1 MISKKIHQIWV
12 GDRPAPYKIMES
24 WQRYCDKFG
33 WEYCLW
39 DESSIERLNLVNKNI
54 YNFYKYE
61 SKIQDTS
68 RYQGM
73 SDIARLEIVNQFG
86 GYYFDCDFYSWGN
99 DIEKIVNL
107 DHNMGVFS
115 TENLYPSD
123 CTHDKTK
130 SWWVKF
136 DGNFD
141 SAHFIC
147 NGTFYA
153 NPNNNILTDTINGLD
168 EVFYKNK
175 LVQWD
180 NHGITLENAN
190 WLTCGC
196 WQLTNFS
203 KKYPFILLSPK
214 FVFSSIEYAIENK
227 EKFIPQI
234 ISSYLDNHD
243 ENRLNILNE

>member
-1 MISKKIHQIWV
+1 M
-12 GDRPAPYKIMES
+12 
-24 WQRYCDKFG
+24 
-33 WEYCLW
+33 
-39 DESSIERLNLVNKNI
+39 
-54 YNFYKYE
+54 
-61 SKIQDTS
+61 
-68 RYQGM
+68 
-73 SDIARLEIVNQFG
+73 
-86 GYYFDCDFYSWGN
+86 
-99 DIEKIVNL
+99 
-107 DHNMGVFS
+107 
-115 TENLYPSD
+115 
-123 CTHDKTK
+123 
-130 SWWVKF
+130 
-136 DGNFD
+136 
-141 SAHFIC
+141 
-147 NGTFYA
+147 
-153 NPNNNILTDTINGLD
+153 TDTINGLD

-243 ENRLNILNE
+243 ENRLSILND